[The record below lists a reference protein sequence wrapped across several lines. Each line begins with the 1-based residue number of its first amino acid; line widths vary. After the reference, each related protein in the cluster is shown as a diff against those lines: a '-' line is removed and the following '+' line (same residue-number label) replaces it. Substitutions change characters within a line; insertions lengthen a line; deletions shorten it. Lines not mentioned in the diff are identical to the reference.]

1 MAKLDTKAIKEIRDE
16 TGASI
21 LDIKNLLEEH
31 NGDKEKVM
39 ELLKE
44 KAKEKAAKK
53 ADREIKDGLV
63 YSYVHGAGKVGSLI
77 LMGCETDFVAKTD
90 DFVNLCKE
98 VAMQVASVEY
108 DSIDDLLEDDYIRD
122 SSKKV
127 KDLITEAIGKLGEN
141 ITLEDFKR
149 FSVR

>member
-1 MAKLDTKAIKEIRDE
+1 MAKLDTKAIKEIREE

-31 NGDKEKVM
+31 AGDKSKVK

-63 YSYVHGAGKVGSLI
+63 YSYIHGNGKVGSLI

-90 DFVNLCKE
+90 DFVSLCKE
-98 VAMQVASVEY
+98 IAMQATTTDYETVE
-108 DSIDDLLEDDYIRD
+108 DFLDDDYIRD
-122 SSKKV
+122 PSKKV
-127 KDLITEAIGKLGEN
+127 QDLISETIGKLGEN
-141 ITLEDFKR
+141 ITLEDFQR
-149 FSVR
+149 FSVK